1 MSAIGFAP
9 KLTLVVPCPSPSPCP
24 CPNLLG
30 IPANQR
36 AGERAGA
43 RLFGKTSAI
52 NAGGFNSRVR
62 LDRFVSPQVDINEAV
77 KIESNVGT
85 VEAVKNELGER
96 EQP

>member
-1 MSAIGFAP
+1 MISVIRGNSGSDTQESRNRRLSRPCPAHRLVGNDKN
-9 KLTLVVPCPSPSPCP
+9 KLTEGRRESM
-24 CPNLLG
+24 
-30 IPANQR
+30 
-36 AGERAGA
+36 
-43 RLFGKTSAI
+43 SAI

-96 EQP
+96 EQR